1 MVGTGGKG
9 RKGRE
14 SRDGRMKEEYMDS
27 YLSSGFSFVF
37 FSSLI
42 PCCLLAK
49 VLYL

>member
-37 FSSLI
+37 FLFAYSL
-42 PCCLLAK
+42 LLISK